1 MKPDNLSSD
10 PPEPA
15 PHDRIEQLEEQVKE
29 LKTLVEVL
37 LNRPD
42 AKGENADKPRELPE
56 PTTTRT
62 RVTDSLRASVK
73 RALGGEQGE
82 SIESRIG
89 GIWLSRIAS
98 LVAMTALALGGAVAL
113 NTEELLPVAKVLI
126 GYGLATAAITYGL
139 LRRGDQNFFAQSM
152 LGAGLATLYFTTY
165 AGFFI
170 ESTQVF
176 SSRTLAVP
184 VLGGV
189 LVAIGAVAHRRRS
202 QTAAGIALFLIYYTV
217 VLSLTSDGVGQ
228 NVFYALLTCSVVSIM
243 ALVFHL
249 THRWLFFTWAAL
261 IASQL
266 TYIFFFIA
274 KPPELDI
281 SEQAYFWLSN
291 GFLALTWVV
300 FSIACIT
307 DARKTGEF
315 RKTVA
320 PMAGVNSFVFLV
332 LSWLAIRAQYPEYE
346 WAFRLSFAVMLAIF
360 ALYAHAA
367 GPRRNYLYQIFLAKT
382 VVMLTLALQ
391 ARLSHEWLLV
401 AMALECLA
409 LAFSYKRAG
418 LVIFKLMG
426 LSLLAI
432 TFVGCI
438 VSIRMPGEV
447 IIFDY
452 TIPAKWFACVGAPLI
467 FAIVAWFYDH
477 FIPRLRPEDREVKGQ
492 WFLADTI
499 WDTSSPTTALLYSAA
514 GALILMAITILEL
527 GDVPALPYILAGE
540 GVLMALLGLLLRT
553 SQVEVASVL
562 LLVAGHVTYHVFLF
576 TGKAGFETQPFYVQF
591 TLLVATLTF
600 FGGYL
605 WERYLRRIEGGAP
618 WEHNALASAPY
629 VAATVMMATLMQREL
644 TPVFVPLG
652 QHALGVALLV
662 IGAVTLLVGMRVAG
676 VLSIIFGTLSF
687 YHRLYTFEDHFAE
700 QPEFF
705 VSFALFLAAY
715 VTAERV
721 VAMSNAGALP
731 QTATEGTL
739 RTVFVSLAALLGL
752 LGLNAWAPPEIL
764 SLYWLGLALISMT
777 LGTVF
782 WESRYR
788 WAALVIYFFA
798 LGRAYLYDLTNLEP
812 LPKFLSFAAMCVPLL
827 VISWG
832 YSLYRTRTLRRLH
845 EEQDDAQASHE

>member
-1 MKPDNLSSD
+1 P
-10 PPEPA
+10 
-15 PHDRIEQLEEQVKE
+15 
-29 LKTLVEVL
+29 
-37 LNRPD
+37 
-42 AKGENADKPRELPE
+42 G
-56 PTTTRT
+56 
-62 RVTDSLRASVK
+62 
-73 RALGGEQGE
+73 
-82 SIESRIG
+82 
-89 GIWLSRIAS
+89 
-98 LVAMTALALGGAVAL
+98 
-113 NTEELLPVAKVLI
+113 
-126 GYGLATAAITYGL
+126 
-139 LRRGDQNFFAQSM
+139 
-152 LGAGLATLYFTTY
+152 
-165 AGFFI
+165 
-170 ESTQVF
+170 
-176 SSRTLAVP
+176 
-184 VLGGV
+184 
-189 LVAIGAVAHRRRS
+189 
-202 QTAAGIALFLIYYTV
+202 
-217 VLSLTSDGVGQ
+217 
-228 NVFYALLTCSVVSIM
+228 
-243 ALVFHL
+243 
-249 THRWLFFTWAAL
+249 
-261 IASQL
+261 
-266 TYIFFFIA
+266 
-274 KPPELDI
+274 
-281 SEQAYFWLSN
+281 
-291 GFLALTWVV
+291 
-300 FSIACIT
+300 
-307 DARKTGEF
+307 
-315 RKTVA
+315 
-320 PMAGVNSFVFLV
+320 
-332 LSWLAIRAQYPEYE
+332 
-346 WAFRLSFAVMLAIF
+346 
-360 ALYAHAA
+360 
-367 GPRRNYLYQIFLAKT
+367 RNYIYQFFLAKT

-391 ARLSHEWLLV
+391 AKLSHEWLLV

-432 TFVGCI
+432 TFVGCL

-477 FIPRLRPEDREVKGQ
+477 FIPRLRLEDREVKGQ

-618 WEHNALASAPY
+618 WEHDALASAPY

-687 YHRLYTFEDHFAE
+687 YHRLYTFEDRFAE

-739 RTVFVSLAALLGL
+739 RTVFVSLAALMGL
-752 LGLNAWAPPEIL
+752 LGLNAWAPPELL

-788 WAALVIYFFA
+788 WAALAIYFFA

-845 EEQDDAQASHE
+845 EEQNDPQASHE